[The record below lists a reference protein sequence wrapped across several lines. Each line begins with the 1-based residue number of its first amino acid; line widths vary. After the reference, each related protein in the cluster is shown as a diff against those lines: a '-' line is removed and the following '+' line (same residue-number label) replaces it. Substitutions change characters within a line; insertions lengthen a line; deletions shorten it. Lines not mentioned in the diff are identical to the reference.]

1 MSRNRL
7 SRWRQTRCRA
17 PTRLGWPESTR
28 TTRASCGAE
37 AAMPPILMYRQ
48 TDGEP
53 AGAIRRL
60 RTWRRNAIADLPG
73 LPLPVQVLV
82 LVVVRVNRD
91 SPSAAAGYET

>member
-1 MSRNRL
+1 
-7 SRWRQTRCRA
+7 
-17 PTRLGWPESTR
+17 
-28 TTRASCGAE
+28 
-37 AAMPPILMYRQ
+37 MPPILMYRQ